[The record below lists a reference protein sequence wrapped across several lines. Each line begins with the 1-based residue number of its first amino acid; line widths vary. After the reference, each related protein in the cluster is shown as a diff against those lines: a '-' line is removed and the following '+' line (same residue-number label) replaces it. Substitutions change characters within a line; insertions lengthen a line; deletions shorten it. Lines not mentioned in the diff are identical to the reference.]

1 MIRTE
6 CDMCQTVECYDR
18 HELKGLK
25 CSDGKYHC
33 EECDN
38 VLYVEFG

>member
-6 CDMCQTVECYDR
+6 CDMCQTVEYYDR

-25 CSDGKYHC
+25 CSDGEYHC
-33 EECDN
+33 EECDSPI
-38 VLYVEFG
+38 YVEFG